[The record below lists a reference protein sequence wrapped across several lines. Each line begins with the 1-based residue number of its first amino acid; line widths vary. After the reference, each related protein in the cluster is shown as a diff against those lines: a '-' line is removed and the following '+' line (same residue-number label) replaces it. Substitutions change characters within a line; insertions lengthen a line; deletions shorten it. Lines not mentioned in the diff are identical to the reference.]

1 MSFEIS
7 VNQQEVLVIVEGRI
21 FVEDAAQLR
30 EKLLELIDQG
40 HRRFIIDMHQAMYI
54 DSSGLGVLVAIH
66 KRAVENG
73 GGVVIRGLQGV
84 VKDLFLMTRLN
95 KVFEMD

>member
-40 HRRFIIDMHQAMYI
+40 HRRFIIDMHKAMYI

>member
-7 VNQQEVLVIVEGRI
+7 VNQQEVLVIVEGKI

-40 HRRFIIDMHQAMYI
+40 HRRFIIDMHKAIYI

-66 KRAVENG
+66 KRAIENG